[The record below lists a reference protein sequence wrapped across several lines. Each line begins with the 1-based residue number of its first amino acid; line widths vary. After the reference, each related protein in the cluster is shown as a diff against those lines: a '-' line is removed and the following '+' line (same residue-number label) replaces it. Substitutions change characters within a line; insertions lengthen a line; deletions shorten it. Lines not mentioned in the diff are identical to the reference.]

1 MEHFRL
7 RTVASGY
14 KFDLRAA
21 NGETVLTSE
30 VYKTEAACRK
40 GIASVR
46 RNAPLSPIADL
57 TAGEH
62 CPNPRFEVYLDKAGQ
77 YRFRLRARNGSIIAV
92 SENYTTKSAC
102 LDGIA
107 AARRFSETE

>member
-1 MEHFRL
+1 MKSYLIRS
-7 RTVASGY
+7 TATGW
-14 KFDLRAA
+14 KFDLKAA
-21 NGETVLTSE
+21 NGQIIATSE
-30 VYKTEAACRK
+30 IYRNTAACRK